1 MKRILALLLSLLL
14 LVPVLTA
21 CGGGGLQDGYYTAQA
36 AEFSHGWKEYIT
48 IMVKGGSIVSVEYN
62 AENASGFI
70 KSWDNAYMQTMLH
83 SNGTY
88 PNEYTRYY
96 ANQLLEGQ
104 GEGSIDALSGASSS
118 HGSFQLLAKAVLEQA
133 RLGDSSIV
141 FVDTDAHEPVSTPI
155 SSYDKSAG
163 SLQRGSRRS
172 FMGVCPP
179 QGKRQFQAEARPS
192 SGRISPPLRPGTCG
206 TCAHRPRCPR
216 GP

>member
-14 LVPVLTA
+14 LVPALTA

-48 IMVKGGSIVSVEYN
+48 IMVKGSSIVSVEYN

-141 FVDTDAHEPVSTPI
+141 FVDTAAH
-155 SSYDKSAG
+155 
-163 SLQRGSRRS
+163 
-172 FMGVCPP
+172 
-179 QGKRQFQAEARPS
+179 
-192 SGRISPPLRPGTCG
+192 
-206 TCAHRPRCPR
+206 
-216 GP
+216 